1 MTAQELAKAMM
12 EMTFTKDETI
22 FEQGAPWSM
31 WSLPIEQTI
40 FRMGNQWLVYRVYFV
55 FFIIQFLDPDSRS
68 LFHHLAAWNQEI
80 WT

>member
-40 FRMGNQWLVYRVYFV
+40 FRMGNQWFV
-55 FFIIQFLDPDSRS
+55 HIDVS
-68 LFHHLAAWNQEI
+68 LQGILCFFHHTI
-80 WT
+80 FGSGF